1 LEAVNMSKPRELS
14 YLTRFNPN
22 VCAREMGNLAE
33 TLNKMSKMM
42 VVASEQ
48 LAKFHQI
55 IKNLQDR

>member
-1 LEAVNMSKPRELS
+1 MSKPRELS
-14 YLTRFNPN
+14 YLMHLSNS